1 VLARLFSKPANLLV
15 LDEPTNDLDIETLE
29 LLEEILLSFDG
40 TVLLVSHDREFMDNV
55 VTSLLVV
62 EGNGV
67 VSEHAGGYSDWLA
80 RGGRLVESGGQG
92 DRVSATGAPI
102 ARDAPA
108 QAPKTKKLSYK
119 EQRELGEMPGLIE
132 TLEQRQ
138 QALEATMAAPDFYQ
152 RGHRQ
157 TQEVIAQLAT
167 VQAELEAAFA
177 RWAELDG

>member
-1 VLARLFSKPANLLV
+1 
-15 LDEPTNDLDIETLE
+15 
-29 LLEEILLSFDG
+29 
-40 TVLLVSHDREFMDNV
+40 DNV

-80 RGGRLVESGGQG
+80 RAGRLVEGGGQG
-92 DRVSATGAPI
+92 ERAGAPVAPI
-102 ARDAPA
+102 AREAPA
-108 QAPKTKKLSYK
+108 PAAAPAPKKKKLSYK
-119 EQRELGEMPGLIE
+119 EQRELAAMPGLIE

-138 QALEATMAAPDFYQ
+138 QALEATMAEPDFYQ
-152 RGHRQ
+152 REPGQ
-157 TQEVIAQLAT
+157 AQEVIAQLAS